1 MNSKQFLEST
11 TSGAIASVSTPVGKT
26 QTRGKGVYPDEKGG
40 NLLTGK
46 KTNKKFA
53 NTVKESNEQ
62 GVSEAKLDEET
73 GYNIVRSLVSEF
85 NILTGGNK
93 FHPIDYKNPGTRV
106 WTRGDGARHRD
117 PGYIFIDRDMNPND
131 QRKWHDEKVL
141 GKFWEF
147 LSNKGAK
154 PIRDV
159 AGEFSSSSYERAV
172 VYNKQLFVLGDR
184 AIKWGS
190 VSRLKNSD
198 VWRQKKDVSE
208 AKLDEED
215 IIIVPGQGKRLKP
228 GLITKA
234 KDRTDHEVEMALSD
248 LFQSAKNA
256 KQVYELIKDIPE
268 TVGIEGWV
276 QEKIIKASDYL
287 NTVREYLEHKQ
298 IGQSMAEGYRIVPS
312 INKERYSDRSQEGLE
327 GPFRSRNGKVYYYD
341 TKVGRAYD
349 PDTDIY
355 LDLEDIPME
364 NTMHEDVAK
373 NQSVDKLIKD
383 NKINFRADMISKD
396 REGNYVFRKGYFY
409 RPSKMDPA
417 DWAEMISQKMKELG
431 IDNTVI
437 ESDDIWKPFKGG
449 ASLKAQSH
457 YLAKIRV
464 NNSEP
469 VSEGLGDDFSS
480 FLQDLEKKS
489 GIKGTIRKPGTP
501 QQPKPAQAPAQA
513 PATLSADEVT
523 NLRAQ
528 LKDLEQKFDPE
539 YQRSDDYSYWNK
551 QNSLARQIGQIRKQ
565 LRVSGQ
571 QMDEG
576 MAAKVG
582 GAVAL
587 IAALW
592 GGSEYAAKNAYE
604 NSPQLQKLTQ
614 YHARATQEGDEAKL
628 REIEKRI
635 KMQKDRLSLGKGEAM
650 DADGKP
656 IVPTYESSHEDE
668 LADLSKISDEEL
680 NHLVSILGRQQ
691 DERSLAAAAR
701 GKAELEK
708 RNSGLKKES
717 SIMRGIQNEQS
728 DDWGSMSKSEFK
740 RREMEHEL
748 GHEDN
753 PRRYRSPKY
762 NIKPKGMFFYNV
774 PVGKETDASRAG
786 LKQSKSGKWYGYQD
800 NMFGKG
806 RYWEPKN
813 ESVTENADKCPEC
826 SGKLVA
832 ESELNEEGN
841 KDACYHKVKSRY
853 KVWPSAYASG
863 ALVQCRKKGAKNWGN
878 KSK

>member
-1 MNSKQFLEST
+1 MNSKQFTEST

-62 GVSEAKLDEET
+62 GVSEAKLDEE
-73 GYNIVRSLVSEF
+73 
-85 NILTGGNK
+85 
-93 FHPIDYKNPGTRV
+93 
-106 WTRGDGARHRD
+106 
-117 PGYIFIDRDMNPND
+117 
-131 QRKWHDEKVL
+131 
-141 GKFWEF
+141 
-147 LSNKGAK
+147 
-154 PIRDV
+154 
-159 AGEFSSSSYERAV
+159 
-172 VYNKQLFVLGDR
+172 
-184 AIKWGS
+184 
-190 VSRLKNSD
+190 
-198 VWRQKKDVSE
+198 
-208 AKLDEED
+208 D

-256 KQVYELIKDIPE
+256 KHVYELIKDIPE

-298 IGQSMAEGYRIVPS
+298 LSEDTIEGKRDNFTVADIKDLEKIRDLETIKARAKELIKGKPDRRMKKEKINYFYNRIDVLTSPLKVIKLMYDLLLAGEGMKTIGSRYSTRANSYQQRFDEMTAEGYRIVPS

-355 LDLEDIPME
+355 LDLEDLAME
-364 NTMHEDVAK
+364 NTMHEDVAN

-383 NKINFRADMISKD
+383 NKINLRADMISKD

-409 RPSKMDPA
+409 RPSKLDA
-417 DWAEMISQKMKELG
+417 SDWAEMISQKMKELG

-457 YLAKIRV
+457 YLVKIRV

-469 VSEGLGDDFSS
+469 MSEGLEDDFTS

-513 PATLSADEVT
+513 PAPLSADEVS
-523 NLRAQ
+523 NLKAQ
-528 LKDLEQKFDPE
+528 LKELEQQFDPE

-668 LADLSKISDEEL
+668 LADLSKISDKEL

-717 SIMRGIQNEQS
+717 SIMQGIQFEGSGFKNKVESQQYEYLEQVQKS
-728 DDWGSMSKSEFK
+728 NLPDWAKEYLM
-740 RREMEHEL
+740 L
-748 GHEDN
+748 VND
-753 PRRYRSPKY
+753 
-762 NIKPKGMFFYNV
+762 PKGDAFRASYYSFSKGQKARQEVVKNISNKYGISIDDIERLENQ
-774 PVGKETDASRAG
+774 ETAKKLSDRMST
-786 LKQSKSGKWYGYQD
+786 
-800 NMFGKG
+800 
-806 RYWEPKN
+806 N
-813 ESVTENADKCPEC
+813 E
-826 SGKLVA
+826 
-832 ESELNEEGN
+832 N
-841 KDACYHKVKSRY
+841 K
-853 KVWPSAYASG
+853 
-863 ALVQCRKKGAKNWGN
+863 
-878 KSK
+878 